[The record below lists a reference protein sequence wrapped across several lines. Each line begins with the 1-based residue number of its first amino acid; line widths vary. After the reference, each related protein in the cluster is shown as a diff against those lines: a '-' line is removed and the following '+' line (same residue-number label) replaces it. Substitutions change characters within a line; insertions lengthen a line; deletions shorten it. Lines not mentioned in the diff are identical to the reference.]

1 VIING
6 SNLDDMA
13 GDFNMKFRSD
23 YLDYACDGM
32 LGHKNWAYE
41 NTLISL
47 EELKKNDEVEC
58 VVVFFKNP
66 SEEEDT
72 DE

>member
-1 VIING
+1 MNYNTYYYYKGV
-6 SNLDDMA
+6 M
-13 GDFNMKFRSD
+13 NMKFRSD

-47 EELKKNDEVEC
+47 EELKKKSSKLDNIKD
-58 VVVFFKNP
+58 
-66 SEEEDT
+66 
-72 DE
+72 